1 MNLSTRIVKTPPGT
15 GEFLLPTD
23 YDTKNMQ
30 RSKSMNDKP
39 VTKPAS
45 NLVGTLMGAILILL
59 GIAFLMVRFILS
71 VFDFDFGHYTWPL
84 FIIVPGVLM
93 FLSAFILERKAG
105 VTLAMFGGMV
115 TMTGVILML
124 QNTFDLFATWAYVW
138 ALVAPTS
145 MGLAKLVYGALRGL
159 RVAWSADF
167 GYAPVDPEVRHLTT
181 VAAQV
186 QPDVIVNNRVDKG
199 RAGMA
204 GMTTGAEFLGDFG
217 TPEQEVPATGVP
229 GVDWESC
236 ITMNRHWGWNRADTA
251 WKSDQELI
259 RMLVDIASKGGNLL
273 LNIG

>member
-1 MNLSTRIVKTPPGT
+1 
-15 GEFLLPTD
+15 
-23 YDTKNMQ
+23 
-30 RSKSMNDKP
+30 MNDKP

-115 TMTGVILML
+115 TMTGVILMI

-159 RVAWSADF
+159 RDEVKTGFTMTWVGAVIYLVAGAFFELVIGLNGLRLNISWMCW
-167 GYAPVDPEVRHLTT
+167 PVLLIGAGVLTI
-181 VAAQV
+181 
-186 QPDVIVNNRVDKG
+186 IVNLMPRRN
-199 RAGMA
+199 
-204 GMTTGAEFLGDFG
+204 
-217 TPEQEVPATGVP
+217 
-229 GVDWESC
+229 
-236 ITMNRHWGWNRADTA
+236 
-251 WKSDQELI
+251 
-259 RMLVDIASKGGNLL
+259 ASSQP
-273 LNIG
+273 

>member
-1 MNLSTRIVKTPPGT
+1 
-15 GEFLLPTD
+15 
-23 YDTKNMQ
+23 
-30 RSKSMNDKP
+30 MNDKP

-115 TMTGVILML
+115 TMTGVILMI

-159 RVAWSADF
+159 RDEVKTGFTMTWVGAVIFLVAGAFFELGIGLNGLRLNVSWMCW
-167 GYAPVDPEVRHLTT
+167 PVLLIGAGVLTI
-181 VAAQV
+181 
-186 QPDVIVNNRVDKG
+186 IVN
-199 RAGMA
+199 
-204 GMTTGAEFLGDFG
+204 
-217 TPEQEVPATGVP
+217 
-229 GVDWESC
+229 
-236 ITMNRHWGWNRADTA
+236 
-251 WKSDQELI
+251 LI
-259 RMLVDIASKGGNLL
+259 PRRNASSQP
-273 LNIG
+273 